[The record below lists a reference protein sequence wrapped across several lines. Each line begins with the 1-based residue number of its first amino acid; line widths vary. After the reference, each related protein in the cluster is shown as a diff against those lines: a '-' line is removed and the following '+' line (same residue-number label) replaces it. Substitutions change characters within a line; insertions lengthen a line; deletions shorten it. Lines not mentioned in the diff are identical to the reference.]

1 MKSDFIEVYEHKQ
14 KPLISRQRFLAR
26 MASHIMVAAAII
38 GVSLLIGTAGYH
50 FLDHLGWVDSFL
62 NASMI
67 LGGMG
72 PVDPLRTTSA
82 KLFASLYALYAGF
95 VLLVSVG
102 ITIAPV
108 FHRLL
113 HRFHLERKSSPEDP

>member
-1 MKSDFIEVYEHKQ
+1 MYEHKQ
-14 KPLISRQRFLAR
+14 SRLLPRKAFFAR
-26 MASHIMVAAAII
+26 VANHILVAAALI

-50 FLDHLGWVDSFL
+50 FLDQLNWVDSFL

-72 PVDPLRTTSA
+72 PVDTLHTTPA
-82 KLFASLYALYAGF
+82 KLFASFYALYAGF
-95 VLLVSVG
+95 VLLISVG
-102 ITIAPV
+102 IIVAPV

-113 HRFHLERKSSPEDP
+113 HRFHLEAGSHNSDA

>member
-1 MKSDFIEVYEHKQ
+1 MYEQKQ
-14 KPLISRQRFLAR
+14 KPLLSKRAFFARVTRHALVASALIAISL
-26 MASHIMVAAAII
+26 V
-38 GVSLLIGTAGYH
+38 IGTIGYH
-50 FLDHLGWVDSFL
+50 LLDGLTWVDSFL

-82 KLFASLYALYAGF
+82 KLFASFYALYAGF
-95 VLLVSVG
+95 VLLICIG
-102 ITIAPV
+102 IIAAPV

-113 HRFHLERKSSPEDP
+113 HRFHLEKQAAGKDS

>member
-1 MKSDFIEVYEHKQ
+1 MYEHKQ
-14 KPLISRQRFLAR
+14 KPLISRRAFFARLAN
-26 MASHIMVAAAII
+26 HIMAAAALI
-38 GVSLLIGTAGYH
+38 GVSLLIGIAGYH
-50 FLDHLGWVDSFL
+50 SLDRLSWVDSLL

-72 PVDPLRTTSA
+72 PVDSLHTTPA

-95 VLLVSVG
+95 VLLISVG
-102 ITIAPV
+102 IIIAPV

-113 HRFHLERKSSPEDP
+113 HRFHLERKSAETDS